1 MVVPDAA
8 LDGVRVLLV
17 DDDPSILRAFSLY
30 LRCSR
35 AHVEKARDT
44 TEAFSSYDA
53 QRPDVIVADCA
64 MPGKTGIEFLQQ
76 VRSYE
81 ESAKSRTPAILISA
95 IYGLGTAARAAG
107 FDCYLT
113 KPLEPDLL
121 VSEIARLA
129 KK

>member
-1 MVVPDAA
+1 MP

-30 LRCSR
+30 LVVCSR
-35 AHVEKARDT
+35 AGVQTARDAAKGL
-44 TEAFSSYDA
+44 EAFTA
-53 QRPDVIVADCA
+53 IAPDVIVADYA

-76 VRSYE
+76 VRSHE
-81 ESAKSRTPAILISA
+81 QSANTRTPAILISA
-95 IYGLGTAARAAG
+95 IYGLGAAARAAG

>member
-1 MVVPDAA
+1 MP

-17 DDDPSILRAFSLY
+17 DDDPSILRAFSLF
-30 LRCSR
+30 LACSR
-35 AHVEKARDT
+35 ARVDKARDA
-44 TEAFSSYDA
+44 TEAFSAYEA
-53 QRPDVIVADCA
+53 QRPDVIVADYA
-64 MPGKTGIEFLQQ
+64 MPGKTGIELLQQ
-76 VRSYE
+76 VRSQ
-81 ESAKSRTPAILISA
+81 ESETSRTPAILISA

-107 FDCYLT
+107 FDSYLM